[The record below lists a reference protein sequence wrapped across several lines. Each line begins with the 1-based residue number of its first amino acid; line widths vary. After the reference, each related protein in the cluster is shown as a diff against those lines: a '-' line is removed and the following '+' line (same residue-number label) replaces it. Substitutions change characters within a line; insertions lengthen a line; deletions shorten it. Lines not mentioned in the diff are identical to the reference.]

1 MADVEKQITKL
12 IVADQASKLSDLA
25 IGHQQIIFIEDKR
38 KIALDFDGKRTFYNH
53 VEVLQT
59 EVERKELTAPEG
71 GLFYFVVGTAT
82 IWFYDEKWIRVTA
95 PPEEIV
101 FIGTSLPELG
111 SENTL
116 YVNKKIGEE
125 GISVWDVETQSYIFI
140 AGKAKAISLSK
151 IGGLFNH

>member
-38 KIALDFDGKRTFYNH
+38 KFALDFDGKRTFYNH

-59 EVERKELTAPEG
+59 ENERKELTAPES

-116 YVNKKIGEE
+116 YINKKSGEE

-151 IGGLFNH
+151 IGGLFNR

>member
-1 MADVEKQITKL
+1 MADVEKQITKF
-12 IVADQASKLSDLA
+12 IVVDQASKLSDLA
-25 IGHQQIIFIEDKR
+25 IGHQQIIFIEDKK

-53 VEVLQT
+53 VEVLKT
-59 EVERKELTAPEG
+59 ENERNKPKTDD
-71 GLFYFVVGTAT
+71 FRVYFVVGTAT
-82 IWFYDEKWIRVTA
+82 IWFYNEKWIRATA

-125 GISVWDVETQSYIFI
+125 GISVWDVETQSYKII
-140 AGKAKAISLSK
+140 AEKVKAISLSK
-151 IGGLFNH
+151 IGKLFNH

>member
-1 MADVEKQITKL
+1 MANVEKQITKF
-12 IVADQASKLSDLA
+12 IVVDQASKLSDLA

-59 EVERKELTAPEG
+59 EDERKELTTPES

-82 IWFYDEKWIRVTA
+82 IWFYNKKWIRVTA

-116 YVNKKIGEE
+116 YVNKKSGEE
-125 GISVWDVETQSYIFI
+125 GISVWDAETQSYIFI
-140 AGKAKAISLSK
+140 AGRVKAISSSK
-151 IGGLFNH
+151 IDELF

>member
-53 VEVLQT
+53 VEVLKT
-59 EVERKELTAPEG
+59 ENERKELTTPES
-71 GLFYFVVGTAT
+71 GLFYFVIGTAT
-82 IWFYDEKWIRVTA
+82 IWFYDGKWIRVTA

-111 SENTL
+111 LENTL
-116 YVNKKIGEE
+116 YVNKKNGEE
-125 GISVWDVETQSYIFI
+125 GVFVWDVETQSYIFI
-140 AGKAKAISLSK
+140 AGKAKAISPSK
-151 IGGLFNH
+151 IDGLFI